1 MDGGMFARL
10 GRFAVRRRWYVI
22 GAWLVLAMIMGSFA
36 RGLQGRLGQG
46 GFEVPGSDSLT
57 VFNEL
62 KTQFH
67 QDLSTG
73 LVVVR
78 NGGLSLDDRA
88 FRDQMRAIQDRVAA
102 VPGVSTVQSLL
113 NGPEAEFASGDGHTT
128 YLIAQLTGDQNRQ
141 LFEATAVT
149 VVAGCDVS
157 AGFQVVTGG
166 GPAFYDRFNQISRD
180 DLAKAEQSSFP
191 ITLFVLLVAFG
202 SLVAA
207 GLPIM
212 LAVISLVVTL
222 GALYFLAGA
231 TSMSVYV
238 TNTASIIGIGVGIDY
253 ALFVV
258 TRFREELRLGR
269 SVSDSVMMAVATSG
283 RAVALSGA
291 TVIVALAGM
300 FLVSIQAFRSM
311 AIGSMSVVAV
321 AVLGAITLL
330 PAVLSLVGPRI
341 DRLRLPLRRRRR
353 AAAADAG
360 VPSSGFWH
368 AWAMRIM
375 RRPWAWLGVS
385 LAVLLTLAVPFASI
399 RLGQSGP
406 RILPAGEQPRVASE
420 RLAAEFGAGV
430 TGPME
435 ILVDTT
441 KGAAV
446 PGNDPRAKVEAL
458 VRRLQAD
465 PRVAAVIPS
474 LGATGV
480 VRLTVVGKDAPESRA
495 AEDLLQRVRDGDIPA
510 SGLSDNALVGG
521 TTAFNVDLNHAISG
535 HLPAVVG
542 TVLALSFLLL
552 VMAFRSLI
560 LPLKAV
566 VMNLLSV
573 AASYGLLVAVFQWGW
588 GQRLLGFT
596 SEGHIAVFVP
606 LFLFS
611 ILFGLSMDY
620 EVFLL
625 TRMREEYRRTGSNEL
640 AVANGLESS
649 ARTITS
655 AALIMVTVFVAFATS
670 RLVPFKEMGFGLA
683 AAVFIDATI
692 VRTVLVP
699 ATMRLM
705 GRWNWWMPAWLDR
718 LLPRI
723 DLEVSTGSPGAVTE
737 AALQGAPA

>member
-78 NGGLSLDDRA
+78 NVGLSLDDQA
-88 FRDQMRAIQDRVAA
+88 FRDQIRAIRDRVAA

-113 NGPEAEFASGDGHTT
+113 NGPDAEFASGDRHTT

-141 LFEATAVT
+141 LSEATAVT
-149 VVAGCDVS
+149 AAAGRAVP

-269 SVSDSVMMAVATSG
+269 SVPDSVVMAVATSG

-300 FLVSIQAFRSM
+300 FLVSIQAIRSM

-353 AAAADAG
+353 AAAGAG
-360 VPSSGFWH
+360 APSSGFWH

-375 RRPWAWLGVS
+375 RRPWTWLGVA

-458 VRRLQAD
+458 VKRLQAD
-465 PRVAAVIPS
+465 PRVVAVIPS
-474 LGATGV
+474 LGPTGV

-521 TTAFNVDLNHAISG
+521 TTAFNVDLNHDISS

-573 AASYGLLVAVFQWGW
+573 GASYGLLVAVFQWGW

-625 TRMREEYRRTGSNEL
+625 TRMREEYQRTGSNEL

-705 GRWNWWMPAWLDR
+705 GRWNWWMPTWLDR

-723 DLEVSTGSPGAVTE
+723 DLEVSAGSPGAVTE
-737 AALQGAPA
+737 PALKGASA

>member
-1 MDGGMFARL
+1 
-10 GRFAVRRRWYVI
+10 
-22 GAWLVLAMIMGSFA
+22 
-36 RGLQGRLGQG
+36 
-46 GFEVPGSDSLT
+46 
-57 VFNEL
+57 
-62 KTQFH
+62 
-67 QDLSTG
+67 
-73 LVVVR
+73 
-78 NGGLSLDDRA
+78 
-88 FRDQMRAIQDRVAA
+88 
-102 VPGVSTVQSLL
+102 
-113 NGPEAEFASGDGHTT
+113 
-128 YLIAQLTGDQNRQ
+128 
-141 LFEATAVT
+141 
-149 VVAGCDVS
+149 
-157 AGFQVVTGG
+157 
-166 GPAFYDRFNQISRD
+166 
-180 DLAKAEQSSFP
+180 
-191 ITLFVLLVAFG
+191 
-202 SLVAA
+202 
-207 GLPIM
+207 
-212 LAVISLVVTL
+212 
-222 GALYFLAGA
+222 
-231 TSMSVYV
+231 
-238 TNTASIIGIGVGIDY
+238 
-253 ALFVV
+253 
-258 TRFREELRLGR
+258 
-269 SVSDSVMMAVATSG
+269 
-283 RAVALSGA
+283 
-291 TVIVALAGM
+291 
-300 FLVSIQAFRSM
+300 
-311 AIGSMSVVAV
+311 
-321 AVLGAITLL
+321 
-330 PAVLSLVGPRI
+330 
-341 DRLRLPLRRRRR
+341 
-353 AAAADAG
+353 
-360 VPSSGFWH
+360 
-368 AWAMRIM
+368 MRIM
-375 RRPWAWLGVS
+375 RRPWTWLGVA

-441 KGAAV
+441 RGAAV

-458 VRRLQAD
+458 VKRLQAD
-465 PRVAAVIPS
+465 PRVVAVIPS
-474 LGATGV
+474 LGPTGV

-521 TTAFNVDLNHAISG
+521 TTAFNVDLNHDISG

-573 AASYGLLVAVFQWGW
+573 GASYGLLVAVFQWGW

-625 TRMREEYRRTGSNEL
+625 TRMREEYQRTGSNEL

-705 GRWNWWMPAWLDR
+705 GRWNWWMPTWLDR

-723 DLEVSTGSPGAVTE
+723 DLEVGAGTPGAVTE
-737 AALQGAPA
+737 PALEGASA